1 MRPMST
7 ANAVK
12 SIPWSA
18 EFAVGHDDIDS
29 QHQAL
34 FGLLVRAEQ
43 AVAGGGRGL
52 APLARDLA
60 KGLRSHFD
68 HEYRLMKESD
78 YPELDGHHGEHE
90 AMVESV
96 EALRGAASDA
106 DQAAAL
112 QQLLTR
118 FYYHHLK
125 GDDLKL
131 GRFLARRASS

>member
-1 MRPMST
+1 MST

-12 SIPWSA
+12 SIPWSS

-52 APLARDLA
+52 APLAKDIS
-60 KGLRSHFD
+60 KGLKAHFD
-68 HEYRLMKESD
+68 HEYRLMKDAD

-90 AMVESV
+90 AMVASAD
-96 EALRGAASDA
+96 ALRNATGDA
-106 DQAAAL
+106 EQSAAL

-131 GRFLARRASS
+131 GRFLARRASA